1 MKVEQQYFKMPIH
14 IFFEFGRPPLM
25 QFKRIFIDEDKQIF
39 VLKYVLSQHFV
50 MIVEVANTTKLKSSR
65 CKARESP

>member
-1 MKVEQQYFKMPIH
+1 
-14 IFFEFGRPPLM
+14 M